1 VGETYHVVFYAPFYV
16 AMQLRLFE
24 REGIELVTTVY
35 GSNPAANAAMARR
48 EVDLGIGGIMR
59 SLVAFDRGE
68 ATVPV
73 HVARINDRDGFLLLG
88 RSSQFDWADLMGSRL
103 IVFAEAPTPWS
114 VLRTH
119 LLEKAVAA
127 DAVRVIDDIPLGE
140 VAAAFRDGKADFVLT
155 QAHVAEE
162 LLRGGAAVLLRAMA
176 EEAGPLPYSSYY
188 CEPSYLGN
196 EPEALGCF
204 IRGHVRA
211 LQWMRQHSAAEI
223 WDVIAPSFAGEDAS
237 LLAAAVER
245 YQALGTWRSDA
256 TIPRSSF
263 ARLADRLNRAGLIK
277 RIPPYEL
284 VCNDLLAREAEAR
297 FAAS

>member
-1 VGETYHVVFYAPFYV
+1 VSETYHVVFYAPFYV

-24 REGIELVTTVY
+24 REGIELATTVY
-35 GSNPAANAAMARR
+35 GSSAAASAAMARG
-48 EVDLGIGGIMR
+48 EAEIGIGGIMR

-88 RSSQFDWADLMGSRL
+88 RSSQFDWADLMGRRL

-114 VLRTH
+114 VLRAH
-119 LLEKAVAA
+119 LLEKAIAA
-127 DAVRVIDDIPLGE
+127 DAIRIIDDIPLGDD
-140 VAAAFRDGKADFVLT
+140 AAAFRDGKADFVLT

-162 LLRGGAAVLLRAMA
+162 LLRDGDAVLLRAMA

-188 CEPSYLGN
+188 CGIEYLRD

-204 IRGHVRA
+204 LRGHARA
-211 LQWMRQHSAAEI
+211 LRWMGQHSAAEI
-223 WDVIAPSFAGEDAS
+223 WDVIAPSFAGEDGS
-237 LLAAAVER
+237 LLAAAVAR
-245 YQALGTWRSDA
+245 YQVLGTWRSDS

-263 ARLADRLNRAGLIK
+263 ARLADRLSLAGLIK